1 MSDNPRP
8 RWQIYIGYGD
18 DGQVR
23 YYFQDTDPPYRDICK
38 PGVIYGTVLLFVGRN
53 FYYKLKAHDA
63 IEYCRDLN
71 AKDYNLPN
79 DPNATALGVR
89 RG

>member
-8 RWQIYIGYGD
+8 RWQIYIGYAK

-23 YYFQDTDPPYRDICK
+23 YYFQDTDPPFHDICK
-38 PGVIYGTVLLFVGRN
+38 PGVSYGIILLYVGRN

-63 IEYCRDLN
+63 IEYCIGLN
-71 AKDYNLPN
+71 AQEKVTP
-79 DPNATALGVR
+79 
-89 RG
+89 

>member
-1 MSDNPRP
+1 MSNNPRP
-8 RWQIYIGYGD
+8 RWQIYIGYAK

-23 YYFQDTDPPYRDICK
+23 YYFQDTDPPFRH
-38 PGVIYGTVLLFVGRN
+38 PGLCIGTVLLFVGRN

-71 AKDYNLPN
+71 VKDYNL
-79 DPNATALGVR
+79 T
-89 RG
+89 

>member
-8 RWQIYIGYGD
+8 RWQIYIGYAN

-23 YYFQDTDPPYRDICK
+23 YYFQDTDPPFRQ
-38 PGVIYGTVLLFVGRN
+38 PGLRIGTVLLFVGRN

-71 AKDYNLPN
+71 VKDYRLP
-79 DPNATALGVR
+79 
-89 RG
+89 

>member
-8 RWQIYIGYGD
+8 RWQIYIGYAD
-18 DGQVR
+18 DGNIR
-23 YYFQDTDPPYRDICK
+23 YYFQDTDPPFSRPELRI
-38 PGVIYGTVLLFVGRN
+38 GTILLYVGRN

-71 AKDYNLPN
+71 VKDYNLYRHESP
-79 DPNATALGVR
+79 
-89 RG
+89 

>member
-8 RWQIYIGYGD
+8 RWQIYIGYAD

-23 YYFQDTDPPYRDICK
+23 YYFQDTDPPFRQ
-38 PGVIYGTVLLFVGRN
+38 PGISCGTILLYVGRN

-71 AKDYNLPN
+71 VKDYNLYRHEP
-79 DPNATALGVR
+79 PQA
-89 RG
+89 

>member
-8 RWQIYIGYGD
+8 RWQIYIGYRD
-18 DGQVR
+18 DGNIR
-23 YYFQDTDPPYRDICK
+23 YYFQDTDPPFRQ
-38 PGVIYGTVLLFVGRN
+38 PGQRIGIVLLFVGRN

-71 AKDYNLPN
+71 VKDYRLP
-79 DPNATALGVR
+79 
-89 RG
+89 

>member
-8 RWQIYIGYGD
+8 RWQIYIGYRD

-23 YYFQDTDPPYRDICK
+23 YYFQDTDPPFRQ
-38 PGVIYGTVLLFVGRN
+38 PGLRIGTVLLYVGRN

-71 AKDYNLPN
+71 VKDYNLP
-79 DPNATALGVR
+79 
-89 RG
+89 